1 MYCALFNLKYIQSTE
16 GGVVPSW
23 VCIKILPKRV
33 LLHEPACSK
42 ENELK
47 LQIVLKCRVTTVPQI
62 SCIHFVDLLMCD
74 TGHVY
79 KAQ

>member
-42 ENELK
+42 ENELNSIKMSSNHCSSNK
-47 LQIVLKCRVTTVPQI
+47 LYSFCRPSDV
-62 SCIHFVDLLMCD
+62 
-74 TGHVY
+74 
-79 KAQ
+79 